1 MNTTRRSHKLLA
13 MTAASALV
21 FAACGGSDDDADG
34 DTGEVS
40 TETDGEEA
48 PPETDGEEAPAE
60 TDGEE
65 APPETDGEEAPAE
78 TDGEEAEPAAEGGD
92 GGTLVWAHEQ
102 EPPDLHLDDPENNL
116 SITSWIR
123 SSMIEGLFGISGA
136 TEYYPELL
144 ADDGELATNDDGSVT
159 GTFTMRDGLSWSDG
173 TPLTA
178 DDVVWTFNAIMAADG
193 ETEDGD
199 PAYIYLL
206 GDRTGL
212 DTITEFTADG
222 NTLTI
227 TWSSF
232 FAGYKGVM
240 NEVYPAHQ
248 FSEDPAAAAAELN
261 DALREWS
268 APDGSTIASSGPMIF
283 DSWDKGVQMNLVR
296 NDAYHGSNSPDA
308 QNTGAA
314 FVDGVQINFVTDTD
328 AQINALQ
335 AGEAQIVMTQPQ
347 LAFED
352 LASSDDFTVASSAGP
367 VFEHWGLN
375 LNNTHLSKPEVREA
389 LAFAMNKAE
398 VMEGL
403 YTPLFGDSLP
413 GEGLGNTM
421 WLSNQAAYENHAGD
435 AGYGAGDVDSA
446 RAALE
451 GAGYT
456 ENGDGTYE
464 HPEDGV
470 LTLRVGTTGGN
481 RLREIQQ
488 ELIQAQMS
496 DAGIDIVIDN
506 VEGGAYFGEV
516 PFSEDSIAC
525 ATSGGAEGNCE
536 IWDITQFAWV
546 GGPWPGGQI
555 ASYRAGGP
563 NNPYGFANDEFEAKA
578 DECDATVDDAE
589 RAACYNVIDTYVTT
603 LELDPENGLFMLPL
617 TQKPSFYG
625 FTSDLSQAGTAPDA
639 NVAGP
644 LDQVQDFQFAG

>member
-1 MNTTRRSHKLLA
+1 VNTTRRSNKLLA
-13 MTAASALV
+13 LTAASALV
-21 FAACGGSDDDADG
+21 FAACGSDDAD
-34 DTGEVS
+34 TSSGEAS
-40 TETDGEEA
+40 TETDA
-48 PPETDGEEAPAE
+48 PAEDEAPAE
-60 TDGEE
+60 TD
-65 APPETDGEEAPAE
+65 APAEDEAPAE
-78 TDGEEAEPAAEGGD
+78 TDAPAEDDAPAASGGN
-92 GGTLVWAHEQ
+92 TLVWAHEQ

-123 SSMIEGLFGISGA
+123 SAMIEGLYGISGS

-144 ADDGELATNDDGSVT
+144 DGGATLTTNDDGTVT
-159 GTFTMRDGLSWSDG
+159 GAYTLRDGLVWSDG
-173 TPLTA
+173 DDLTA
-178 DDVVWTFNAIMAADG
+178 DDVKWTLDVLLATDG
-193 ETEDGD
+193 EDEEGN
-199 PAYIYLL
+199 PVYIYLL

-212 DTITEFTADG
+212 DTITDITVSSPTEFS
-222 NTLTI
+222 I

-232 FAGYKGVM
+232 FAGYQGVG
-240 NEVYPAHQ
+240 NEIYPMHQ
-248 FSEDPAAAAAELN
+248 FDADPAAAAAELN
-261 DALREWS
+261 EGLREWT
-268 APDGSTIASSGPMIF
+268 APSGDTIASSGAMVF
-283 DSWDKGVQMNLVR
+283 SSWSKGVQMDLVR
-296 NDAYHGSNSPDA
+296 NDLYNGSNSPDA
-308 QNTGAA
+308 QNDGVA

-352 LASSDDFTVASSAGP
+352 LASSDTFTVASSAGP

-375 LNNTHLSKPEVREA
+375 LNNVHLAKPAVREA
-389 LAFAMNKAE
+389 LAFSMDKTE
-398 VMEGL
+398 VMAGL

-413 GEGLGNTM
+413 AEGLGNTM
-421 WLSNQAAYENHAGD
+421 WLSNQSTYENHAGD

-446 RAALE
+446 VAALE

-456 ENGDGTYE
+456 LNGDGIFE

-488 ELIQAQMS
+488 ELIQAQMK

-516 PFSEDSIAC
+516 PFSEDAIAC
-525 ATSGGAEGNCE
+525 AVSGGAEGNCG

-555 ASYRAGGP
+555 ASYRAGGE
-563 NNPYGFANDEFEAKA
+563 NNPYGFANAEFEAKA
-578 DECDATVDDAE
+578 DECDATVDDVE
-589 RAACYNVIDTYVTT
+589 RAACYNVIDRYVTT

-625 FTSDLSQAGTAPDA
+625 FTSDLSQAGVAPDA
-639 NVAGP
+639 QGAGP
-644 LDQVQDFQFAG
+644 LTNVADFQFAG